1 MNANKSLFFFQEG
14 VTYLNH
20 GSFGAC
26 PKIIFEDY
34 QKWQIQLET
43 QPVQFLTYKLYE
55 ALRNSRESLAA
66 FLGCKHDEILFFQ
79 NPTTAI
85 SNIIYNLNLKP
96 EDEVLMTDHEYGAL
110 VRAWTAWGLRN
121 KVKIRNAEIHLPLDS
136 KSKFF
141 DDVLKKISSKTK
153 VLFLSHI
160 TSPTG
165 LVFPIEDIVDFA
177 KQKKIITIVD
187 GAHVPGH
194 INLNIQKLG
203 CDFYT
208 GALHKWM
215 CGPKGTSFL
224 YVKKEHQNWIKPV
237 VYSWG
242 KKGDDPE
249 SSEFLQNFQ
258 WQGTRDMSA
267 FLTVP
272 KIIEYFFTKIEAS
285 RKKSKKLIRGS
296 LQQFKNVLQTEPI
309 SSGNE
314 FLGQMISYPIP
325 KNIDKDLKRIL
336 WKKYR
341 IEIPVF
347 EWNNKKF
354 IRLSIHLY
362 NDQKDIDSLMNAL
375 RTIL

>member
-1 MNANKSLFFFQEG
+1 MNTNKSLFFFQEG

-43 QPVQFLTYKLYE
+43 QPVQFLTDKLYE
-55 ALRNSRESLAA
+55 SLRNSRESLAA

-121 KVKIRNAEIHLPLDS
+121 KVRIRNAKIYLPLDS

-165 LVFPIEDIVDFA
+165 LVFPIKEIVDFA

-187 GAHVPGH
+187 GAHAPGH
-194 INLNIQKLG
+194 IDLNIQKLG

-272 KIIEYFFTKIEAS
+272 KIIKYFFSKIEAS
-285 RKKSKKLIRGS
+285 REKSKKLIQGS
-296 LQQFKNVLQTEPI
+296 LQQFHNVLQTEPI

-325 KNIDKDLKRIL
+325 KNIDKDLKKIL

-354 IRLSIHLY
+354 IRLSAHLY
-362 NDQKDIDSLMNAL
+362 NDQKDIDYLMNAL